1 MNILPFLMD
10 HIWYFFVHIILGS
23 VKSNLKLRVSLNTYE
38 MRIGEEA
45 YVVCVYI
52 IKLKLKSIPITSTYH
67 IFTIMNLASGVLHII
82 HHSSV
87 QGESTP
93 NL

>member
-1 MNILPFLMD
+1 MD
-10 HIWYFFVHIILGS
+10 HIWYFSVHIILGS
-23 VKSNLKLRVSLNTYE
+23 VKSNLKLHVSLNTYK

-45 YVVCVYI
+45 YVCVYI
-52 IKLKLKSIPITSTYH
+52 IKLKLKSIPIISTYH